1 MPTNAPE
8 VSLSTDFQTCSIAR
22 SVLRQIASLHHRP
35 PCFFALIGDTHGFPG
50 DALRMANV
58 FCGPLPSKYRALKFG
73 FLPVPNSK
81 RSVSVVYESRGQ
93 NRGPNALD
101 GGGFRGLRLSSAAGA
116 IIL

>member
-58 FCGPLPSKYRALKFG
+58 LCGPLPSL
-73 FLPVPNSK
+73 LMNQVQIT
-81 RSVSVVYESRGQ
+81 ESRFPA
-93 NRGPNALD
+93 GPELEEEC
-101 GGGFRGLRLSSAAGA
+101 FRGL
-116 IIL
+116 